1 MTIQNG
7 NISTYKETR
16 DDMVAKVT
24 IVKTD
29 SLSLDVYYFKAGQ
42 ALGYH
47 RHPTGDQIFTVIE
60 GSGTFKLDDD
70 GEETLAVNQGSTF
83 LAPAN
88 VWHDL
93 IDSGNGKLVAQQVT
107 KQPSGMEKRKS

>member
-1 MTIQNG
+1 MAILRGEIGAYRTTQN
-7 NISTYKETR
+7 
-16 DDMVAKVT
+16 DMVAKVT
-24 IVKTD
+24 IIKTD

-60 GSGTFKLDDD
+60 GSGTFKLDD
-70 GEETLAVNQGSTF
+70 GNEESIEVQEGTTF

-107 KQPSGMEKRKS
+107 KQPSGMEKREG

>member
-7 NISTYKETR
+7 DISTYRKTQ

-24 IVKTD
+24 IIKTD
-29 SLSLDVYYFKAGQ
+29 SLTLDVYYFKAGQ
-42 ALGYH
+42 ALAYH
-47 RHPTGDQIFTVIE
+47 RHPTGNQIFTVIE
-60 GSGTFKLDDD
+60 GSGTFKLDDG
-70 GEETLAVNQGSTF
+70 GEESLAVKQGSTF

-93 IDSGNGKLVAQQVT
+93 ADSGNGKLVAQQVT
-107 KQPSGMEKRKS
+107 TQPSGMEKRES